1 MFLHVLSLTV
11 FHALQIY
18 DMPESQVKLNDVA
31 EFIGV
36 YTFDPELAAP
46 NDNSDDIMFDL
57 IEDVTAQLPPSKVC
71 LLECMMLDFMCNTE
85 TSISMHTLNF
95 SLISSLENV

>member
-1 MFLHVLSLTV
+1 MITVVLIFQV
-11 FHALQIY
+11 Y
-18 DMPESQVKLNDVA
+18 DMIESQVKINDVI

-46 NDNSDDIMFDL
+46 NDNQDDIMFDL

-71 LLECMMLDFMCNTE
+71 PCIVPDLMYNSEKGFVVCPSVF
-85 TSISMHTLNF
+85 
-95 SLISSLENV
+95 VP

>member
-1 MFLHVLSLTV
+1 
-11 FHALQIY
+11 
-18 DMPESQVKLNDVA
+18 MPESQVKLNDVA

-57 IEDVTAQLPPSKVC
+57 LEDVTAQLPPSKVC
-71 LLECMMLDFMCNTE
+71 ILQSAVFDFLCKCE
-85 TSISMHTLNF
+85 L
-95 SLISSLENV
+95 

>member
-1 MFLHVLSLTV
+1 
-11 FHALQIY
+11 
-18 DMPESQVKLNDVA
+18 MPENQVKLNDVA

-57 IEDVTAQLPPSKVC
+57 LEDVTAQLPPSKVC
-71 LLECMMLDFMCNTE
+71 ILQSTLFDFLFKC
-85 TSISMHTLNF
+85 
-95 SLISSLENV
+95 

>member
-1 MFLHVLSLTV
+1 
-11 FHALQIY
+11 
-18 DMPESQVKLNDVA
+18 MPENQVKLNDVA

-57 IEDVTAQLPPSKVC
+57 LEDVTAQLPPSKVC
-71 LLECMMLDFMCNTE
+71 ILQSTLFDFLFKCE
-85 TSISMHTLNF
+85 L
-95 SLISSLENV
+95 

>member
-1 MFLHVLSLTV
+1 MSCEGGTPNFFFCIKCVLASLFV
-11 FHALQIY
+11 ALPVLACSIIYSLMLLQIY
-18 DMPESQVKLNDVA
+18 DMPESQVKLNDVG

-71 LLECMMLDFMCNTE
+71 LLQ
-85 TSISMHTLNF
+85 SAY
-95 SLISSLENV
+95 

>member
-1 MFLHVLSLTV
+1 
-11 FHALQIY
+11 
-18 DMPESQVKLNDVA
+18 MPESQVKLNDVA

-71 LLECMMLDFMCNTE
+71 LLQ
-85 TSISMHTLNF
+85 SA
-95 SLISSLENV
+95 

>member
-1 MFLHVLSLTV
+1 
-11 FHALQIY
+11 
-18 DMPESQVKLNDVA
+18 MPESQVKLNDVA

-57 IEDVTAQLPPSKVC
+57 LEDVTAQLPPSKVC
-71 LLECMMLDFMCNTE
+71 ILQSTLFDFLFKC
-85 TSISMHTLNF
+85 
-95 SLISSLENV
+95 

>member
-1 MFLHVLSLTV
+1 
-11 FHALQIY
+11 
-18 DMPESQVKLNDVA
+18 VKLNDVG

-71 LLECMMLDFMCNTE
+71 LLQ
-85 TSISMHTLNF
+85 SAY
-95 SLISSLENV
+95 